1 MTQGEEID
9 YHTKDSTLNGP
20 NKTVIFKFSNMPPN
34 IYRSLYGI
42 YLELLFSD
50 INKYLIPNSMMMM

>member
-9 YHTKDSTLNGP
+9 YHTNDSTLNRP
-20 NKTVIFKFSNMPPN
+20 NKTVIFKFLNMPPD
-34 IYRSLYGI
+34 IYRSLYRI

-50 INKYLIPNSMMMM
+50 INKYLITISMMMM

>member
-9 YHTKDSTLNGP
+9 YHTNDSTLNGP
-20 NKTVIFKFSNMPPN
+20 NKTVIFKFSSMPQN
-34 IYRSLYGI
+34 IYRSIYRI

-50 INKYLIPNSMMMM
+50 INKYLIPN